1 MQQYEERSNAEKQ
14 ERQSLKK
21 KAEKLKIMLDSVE
34 GETDLSAEVR
44 QLSKEVE
51 YLESEANKQIGSMEV
66 EI

>member
-1 MQQYEERSNAEKQ
+1 
-14 ERQSLKK
+14 
-21 KAEKLKIMLDSVE
+21 MLDSVE